1 MSDITNPH
9 PAIATIPP
17 DRPGQDAGVTD
28 AIAAARLA
36 VLLQRQDRA
45 FVEHAYLQLFRRK
58 PDAGGMTFYLGR
70 LRAGTSKAQILR
82 QMLDSPEATADPGA
96 VADMRQALDLA
107 LAAPAPGHTDAIAA
121 PGAAKD
127 LDGLLRRQDSEF
139 VRCAY
144 LTLLKRPP
152 DPSGFDYYLGRLR
165 DGSPK
170 LEILHEIRHSLEA
183 RAAAVDVPGLR
194 RAIQCHR
201 ASRLPFVGLLVRLM
215 ARVEPASTTG
225 TRIRVIEQ
233 QAFRAEVQIG
243 ARLDRLEARINE
255 LHGLAAAQ
263 GEHGPRD
270 EQHGP
275 GRRTAHPAS
284 HGSDAWSLPADEFFD
299 ALSPDHPERPIANA
313 PDQAAPARHTES
325 PLPASTDSSSDPRIV
340 AIALAA
346 AGKWKLGP
354 RIHG

>member
-9 PAIATIPP
+9 PAVAAMPP
-17 DRPGQDAGVTD
+17 DPPGQDAGATD
-28 AIAAARLA
+28 AMATARLA

-45 FVEHAYLQLFRRK
+45 FVEHAYQQLFRRK
-58 PDAGGMTFYLGR
+58 PDAGGMTFYLGK

-96 VADMRQALDLA
+96 VAGLRQALDLA
-107 LAAPAPGHTDAIAA
+107 LAAPAPGRTDTIADS
-121 PGAAKD
+121 GAARD
-127 LDGLLRRQDSEF
+127 LDGMLRRQDGEF
-139 VRCAY
+139 VKCAY

-170 LEILHEIRHSLEA
+170 LQILHEIRSSLEA
-183 RAAAVDVPGLR
+183 RATAVEVPGLR
-194 RAIQCHR
+194 RAIQRHR
-201 ASRLPFVGLLVRLM
+201 ASRLPLVGLLVRLIV
-215 ARVEPASTTG
+215 RVEPTSTTD

-233 QAFRAEVQIG
+233 QAFRAEVQTG
-243 ARLDRLEARINE
+243 ERFDRLEARINE

-263 GEHGPRD
+263 GVHKSHD
-270 EQHGP
+270 EQRSP
-275 GRRTAHPAS
+275 GQRAAHPAS
-284 HGSDAWSLPADEFFD
+284 HRSDAWSLPVDDFFD
-299 ALSPDHPERPIANA
+299 TLSLDHPERPIANA
-313 PDQAAPARHTES
+313 PDHAERARHAES
-325 PLPASTDSSSDPRIV
+325 HLPASPDSSSDPRIV

>member
-96 VADMRQALDLA
+96 VAGLRQALDLA

-194 RAIQCHR
+194 RAIQRHR

-243 ARLDRLEARINE
+243 ARLDRLETRINE
-255 LHGLAAAQ
+255 LHSLAAAQ
-263 GEHGPRD
+263 
-270 EQHGP
+270 
-275 GRRTAHPAS
+275 
-284 HGSDAWSLPADEFFD
+284 GSDAWSLPADEFFD

-313 PDQAAPARHTES
+313 PDQAARARHTGS